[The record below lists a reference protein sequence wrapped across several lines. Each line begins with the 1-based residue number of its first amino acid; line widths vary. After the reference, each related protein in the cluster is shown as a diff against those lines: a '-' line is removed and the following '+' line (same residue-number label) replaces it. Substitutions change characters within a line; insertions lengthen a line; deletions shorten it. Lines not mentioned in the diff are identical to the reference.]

1 MKLTTDGDIELQ
13 VEEAGDKDAPAVVF
27 SHGWPELA
35 YSWRHQLPAMA
46 GAGYYA
52 VAPDQRGYGKS
63 SRPEAIDDYNIV
75 HLTDDLVALLD
86 AVGKEKAVF
95 VGHDWGSMVVSQMAL
110 LHPDRVA
117 GLVNMS
123 VPFLPR
129 GEVPPTTLFRQLFGD
144 TFFYIL
150 YFQEPGVADA
160 DLGRDPATT
169 MRRLLAGVKIRE
181 GDTLDATGLSSPDPN
196 AGFIDRIP
204 EPDGLP
210 DWLSQEELDFYVAEF
225 TRTGYTGGVNWYRNF
240 DRNWELTAAVAGAKV
255 AVPSLYIAG
264 KQDPVVLMSPPGVGD
279 AFLSDHKGN
288 LMIDDA
294 GHWVQQEKPAEVNA
308 ALLDFVN
315 DVYAKPAS

>member
-1 MKLTTDGDIELQ
+1 MKLKTDGDIELH

-63 SRPEAIDDYNIV
+63 SRPETIDDYNIV
-75 HLTDDLVALLD
+75 HRDDDLVALLD
-86 AVGKEKAVF
+86 SIGKDKAVF

-123 VPFLPR
+123 VPYLPR
-129 GEVPPTTLFRQLFGD
+129 GEVSPITMFKQIFGD
-144 TFFYIL
+144 GFFYIL

-160 DLGRDPATT
+160 DLARDPATT
-169 MRRLLAGVKIRE
+169 MRRMLAGVKIRE
-181 GDTLDATGLSSPDPN
+181 GDSLDATGMMSPDAD
-196 AGFIDRIP
+196 AGFVERLP

-210 DWLSQEELDFYVAEF
+210 DWLSQEDLDFYVAEF
-225 TRTGYTGGVNWYRNF
+225 TRTGFTGGISWYRNL
-240 DRNWELTAAVAGAKV
+240 DRNWGLMAELAEAKV
-255 AVPSLYIAG
+255 SMPALFVTG
-264 KQDPVVLMSPPGVGD
+264 EHDPVMAMTPPAIMEGWVTDLRDTVIVG
-279 AFLSDHKGN
+279 G
-288 LMIDDA
+288 A
-294 GHWVQQEKPAEVNA
+294 GHWVQQEKPAEVNQ
-308 ALLDFVN
+308 ALVSFVDGLELDG
-315 DVYAKPAS
+315 